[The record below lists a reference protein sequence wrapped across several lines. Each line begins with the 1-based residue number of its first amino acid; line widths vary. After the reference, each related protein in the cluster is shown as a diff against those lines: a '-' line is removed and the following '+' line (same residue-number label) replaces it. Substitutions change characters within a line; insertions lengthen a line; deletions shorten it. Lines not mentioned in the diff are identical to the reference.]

1 MLIHTV
7 LFWLKDDLED
17 AQRVAFLKGLE
28 SLKGIQATEAVY
40 IGTPAKTTPRPVM
53 DFSYDYCLTVL
64 LPDMTA
70 HDDYQEDALHTAFL
84 EQFNTYWKAVKIYDA
99 D

>member
-1 MLIHTV
+1 MLVHTV

-64 LPDMTA
+64 LLDMTA